1 MDGALSCL
9 EPEAIERRLEGESMR
24 DERAREEET
33 TEDVTE
39 DCVTDDSLEYV
50 KSLPP
55 IVAALH
61 RSMSL

>member
-1 MDGALSCL
+1 
-9 EPEAIERRLEGESMR
+9 MR
-24 DERAREEET
+24 DERVREEET

-39 DCVTDDSLEYV
+39 DCVTDDSLLYV

-55 IVAALH
+55 IVPALH

>member
-1 MDGALSCL
+1 VTNGC
-9 EPEAIERRLEGESMR
+9 
-24 DERAREEET
+24 EEET

-39 DCVTDDSLEYV
+39 DCMADDSLLYM